1 MIRVALKRGKDIMLW
16 FQGKTQQN
24 NLSKEVGRMRL
35 PKRGEK
41 GFTLIEL
48 LIVVAILGVLAAV
61 VIPNVGRF
69 IGRGEEEAKDTE
81 YANIQAAVH
90 SMMVDNEVETLPV
103 AVTTGTND
111 MQAFPEATETLAT
124 KGADAAF
131 VTAAIAA
138 GDITAEI
145 LGYPLFNCQI
155 VTDDDGDGT
164 YDAGDGDNIAE
175 VNYVATRY
183 TTYLYTVDASGTVT
197 QGLIAP

>member
-1 MIRVALKRGKDIMLW
+1 MK
-16 FQGKTQQN
+16 
-24 NLSKEVGRMRL
+24 L
-35 PKRGEK
+35 PKRGQK

-69 IGRGEEEAKDTE
+69 IGAGESEAKETE
-81 YANIQAAVH
+81 FSNIQAAVH
-90 SMMVDNEVETLPV
+90 SMMVDNELQSLPVPV
-103 AVTTGTND
+103 AVGTSD

-124 KGADAAF
+124 KGANAAF
-131 VTAAIAA
+131 VTAA
-138 GDITAEI
+138 GVTEV

-155 VTDDDGDGT
+155 VVDDNGDGIFDVGDDD
-164 YDAGDGDNIAE
+164 ILE

-197 QGLIAP
+197 QGALAP